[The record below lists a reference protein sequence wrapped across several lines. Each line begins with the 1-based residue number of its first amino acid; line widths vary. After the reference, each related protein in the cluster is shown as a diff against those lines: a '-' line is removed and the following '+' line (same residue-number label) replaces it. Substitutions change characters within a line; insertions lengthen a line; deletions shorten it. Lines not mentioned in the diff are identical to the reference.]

1 MRKLVLITAA
11 VVALAGAGLAVAH
24 GFDSKS
30 VKSVSA
36 TFTATSAQDVRTST
50 CTGSD
55 GHVYATNKGTYTGT
69 ATSTDASLNGTLT
82 IYAESLIDT
91 TANIGTVTGK
101 LQIGSGGD
109 EDETHFEAVY
119 SGGNVAGIAE
129 GHTQTPHTSLLAN
142 LSAAY
147 SATGGFTNGKLGG
160 GASGG
165 DAVETIAGGCQPTP
179 TPKPD
184 RIVVHG
190 AVTAVSTG
198 SITAAGVTCT
208 IPLELQTKV
217 AGLGLVVG
225 SQVNMTCTVS
235 GGTNTL
241 ARIESRGH
249 ESDRKGNKHETRRD
263 GHVIVV
269 RIHHR

>member
-1 MRKLVLITAA
+1 MPGTHD
-11 VVALAGAGLAVAH
+11 VACIDAPGLYTVH
-24 GFDSKS
+24 VFDLFR
-30 VKSVSA
+30 VGELRV
-36 TFTATSAQDVRTST
+36 
-50 CTGSD
+50 GS
-55 GHVYATNKGTYTGT
+55 
-69 ATSTDASLNGTLT
+69 
-82 IYAESLIDT
+82 
-91 TANIGTVTGK
+91 
-101 LQIGSGGD
+101 SGG
-109 EDETHFEAVY
+109 VR
-119 SGGNVAGIAE
+119 
-129 GHTQTPHTSLLAN
+129 QMLQ
-142 LSAAY
+142 
-147 SATGGFTNGKLGG
+147 
-160 GASGG
+160 
-165 DAVETIAGGCQPTP
+165 IAGGCQPTP